1 MTLFRTQ
8 CKVWNILADGPQSKQ
23 DHGHSAHS
31 GKVVLICLLALNEWK
46 ADHKFVFEHNHA

>member
-1 MTLFRTQ
+1 MTLFKTQ

-31 GKVVLICLLALNEWK
+31 GKVVVICLLALNEWK